1 MAGFKERIPS
11 EQLSSFS
18 PWAQVSSKEMAF
30 LYLIQAQLCCVRFCL
45 NFNNIHEHLGIS
57 LERKEVFFWYKLQIL
72 LYYFGEGST
81 ILNRMLLNS

>member
-11 EQLSSFS
+11 EQLSSLS

-30 LYLIQAQLCCVRFCL
+30 LYLIQAQLCCVGFCL

-57 LERKEVFFWYKLQIL
+57 LERKEVFF
-72 LYYFGEGST
+72 FGISSKSSYT
-81 ILNRMLLNS
+81 ILVKVALS